1 MSKLTALQAQQ
12 AATLHSSNNTL
23 TVQDISQ
30 ALGNASI
37 TFAHILYVTAVQTA
51 AAHKAQNLQ
60 KVVSANVILCSN
72 IKAHT
77 SVYANRVK
85 KTAANIADNDQAAV
99 AAFTPQA
106 NYFEHTPVHCIVQHK
121 VHADKFYLYV
131 IYNTADVMY
140 LHNGAVVDKQH
151 VAQYLTPSGTREL
164 FNTDTIVHNKT
175 SGVRHTVRVR
185 TIALSN
191 LVSMKVRKQLL
202 TV

>member
-1 MSKLTALQAQQ
+1 MFTAAQAQ
-12 AATLHSSNNTL
+12 AAALLHSNNNSL
-23 TVQDISQ
+23 SVADIAQ

-37 TFAHILYVTAVQTA
+37 TFASILYVTAVQTA
-51 AAHKAQNLQ
+51 AKHKAENLQ

-85 KTAANIADNDQAAV
+85 KTAATISSNDPAAV

-106 NYFEHTPVHCIVQHK
+106 NYFEHTATHCIVQHK

-131 IYNTADVMY
+131 IYNTADAMY

-151 VAQYLTPSGTREL
+151 VAQYLTPSGEREL
-164 FNTDTIVHNKT
+164 YNTDTIVHNKT